1 MNALHP
7 TPDSPLPSHPDRGA
21 EAGRKPPASGRR
33 PKVVLSAATLDRIE
47 QLAEGLRPR
56 NPALADRLLDE
67 LGRARIVAPEKLPAD
82 VVAIG
87 NRVTYRD
94 EASGDERTVILVFP
108 EDADVARDRIS
119 VVTPL
124 GVALLGLAEGASF
137 HWDTRD
143 KRRLRLTVL
152 QVGPVSEAAED

>member
-1 MNALHP
+1 MN
-7 TPDSPLPSHPDRGA
+7 TLPPESLPEPGPSSGPR
-21 EAGRKPPASGRR
+21 AGQKPPAAGRR
-33 PKVVLSAATLDRIE
+33 PKLVLSSATLDRIE
-47 QLAEGLRPR
+47 QLAEGARPR

-67 LGRARIVAPEKLPAD
+67 LGRARIVAPGKLPAD

-94 EASGDERTVILVFP
+94 EQSGEERSVILVFP
-108 EDADVARDRIS
+108 EEADVARDRIS

-143 KRRLRLTVL
+143 NRRLQLTVL
-152 QVGPVSEAAED
+152 RVAPEAEGASD

>member
-1 MNALHP
+1 
-7 TPDSPLPSHPDRGA
+7 
-21 EAGRKPPASGRR
+21 
-33 PKVVLSAATLDRIE
+33 
-47 QLAEGLRPR
+47 
-56 NPALADRLLDE
+56 
-67 LGRARIVAPEKLPAD
+67 
-82 VVAIG
+82 VAIG

-152 QVGPVSEAAED
+152 RVGPVSEAAED